1 MPQASD
7 AIKEQWK
14 KRILNQRQSWLSIA
28 AWCRQN
34 HIVPYTFYYWRDKFL
49 PKTSLDRTDFKE
61 IPEQSFEGALVQ
73 GQNSGISLQYHEF
86 CIHLDR
92 QFDLPCLKEC
102 LKILK
107 EVSC

>member
-14 KRILNQRQSWLSIA
+14 ERVLNQSQSGLSIA

-34 HIVPYTFYYWRDKFL
+34 HIVPCTFYYWRDKFL
-49 PKTSLDRTDFKE
+49 PKTSLDRADFKE
-61 IPEQSFEGALVQ
+61 IPEQSLEDKVLSQ
-73 GQNSGISLQYHEF
+73 DSGISLQFHEF

-92 QFDLPCLKEC
+92 QFDSFCLKEC